1 MRTWN
6 KSPND
11 ADAGIV
17 RENGS
22 AYLKNF
28 LMQMNLKVLTGIM
41 KHPVRM

>member
-17 RENGS
+17 RENDS
-22 AYLKNF
+22 TPSQIF
-28 LMQMNLKVLTGIM
+28 PMNLKVWTEIM
-41 KHPVRM
+41 KTL